1 MDGLEDKA
9 LVRVAF
15 NADGQLLA
23 IAGVGVHVYVTR
35 VPVLG
40 GACGVRVAVLSS
52 LTEVTVHHDVVDE
65 EPPVSFTVDTEPTF
79 IAVGVEHIAVGMNNR
94 ATFFHVSRAG
104 VCTRVRTLTCHLGGE
119 RVRECEYIGGVQ
131 RMHMCPTHVAAFMDG
146 RVQLH
151 RVGGPITSIH
161 ICARLTTPR
170 RHPSPRHLVPTNNRV
185 HVTAASFPT
194 RQAHRVSSTVHSLTT
209 S

>member
-1 MDGLEDKA
+1 MIIRRSHPHNPFQFPPSVKVRELSQLSQIESIVEMDGLEDRA
-9 LVRVAF
+9 LTRVAF

-23 IAGVGVHVYVTR
+23 IAGAGVHVYVTR

-52 LTEVTVHHDVVDE
+52 LTEVTVHHDVVDL

-79 IAVGVEHIAVGMNNR
+79 IAVGMEHIAVGMNNH

-104 VCTRVRTLTCHLGGE
+104 KAERNVLVHHWTGGE
-119 RVRECEYIGGVQ
+119 RVRECEYIGSVQ
-131 RMHMCPTHVAAFMDG
+131 RMYMCPTHVAALMDG

-151 RVGGPITSIH
+151 RVSTIR
-161 ICARLTTPR
+161 CAPFLTARDVWPLR
-170 RHPSPRHLVPTNNRV
+170 
-185 HVTAASFPT
+185 
-194 RQAHRVSSTVHSLTT
+194 
-209 S
+209 